1 MSPKPVAYRM
11 QKPNAFN
18 NVVVDKDIKTRIKSI
33 YQNLSFTFFNRSRCS
48 VDKNFPELA
57 LLYGLI

>member
-1 MSPKPVAYRM
+1 M

-33 YQNLSFTFFNRSRCS
+33 FQNLSFTFFNRSRCS
-48 VDKNFPELA
+48 VYKNFPELA